1 MMFYISISIL
11 AGVSIVLT
19 RIINANLAKT
29 IGIFQGTFF
38 NYVIGLVF
46 SFIFLA
52 FSKEPLSISNSTLQ
66 SVPLWA
72 YLGGLV
78 GVFVIVLSSYI
89 TPKMSSLYLTLLIFM
104 GQLFVGIIIDY
115 LTLNQLS
122 LGKVIGGFLVLI
134 GLTYNLVLDQKQE
147 VLHSTEI

>member
-1 MMFYISISIL
+1 MFYISISIL
-11 AGVSIVLT
+11 AGISIVLT

-38 NYVIGLVF
+38 NYVIGLFF
-46 SFIFLA
+46 SLIFLA
-52 FSKEPLSISNSTLQ
+52 FSKESLSISNSTLQ

-72 YLGGLV
+72 YFGGLV

-115 LTLNQLS
+115 LTLNHLS

-147 VLHSTEI
+147 VLYSTEI